1 MNIHN
6 RNTKLIYRDLVRL
19 VRTVMDQKKQIAVLP
34 MIRREFEKNKSL
46 KDNDEILKL
55 KKNACKSI
63 GDLYLFYV
71 KNTVKDNKNVPNKD
85 NLI

>member
-1 MNIHN
+1 
-6 RNTKLIYRDLVRL
+6 
-19 VRTVMDQKKQIAVLP
+19 MDKNKQIAVLS
-34 MIRREFEKNKSL
+34 MMRREFDKNKQL

-71 KNTVKDNKNVPNKD
+71 KNTVKDNRNIPNKD
-85 NLI
+85 NLL

>member
-6 RNTKLIYRDLVRL
+6 RHTLLIYRDMLRL
-19 VRTVMDQKKQIAVLP
+19 VKTVMDSNKQIAVLH
-34 MIRREFEKNKSL
+34 MVRKEFDKNKGI
-46 KDNDEILKL
+46 KDNEEIMKL

-63 GDLYLFYV
+63 ADLYLFYI
-71 KNTVKDNKNVPNKD
+71 KNTVKDDKQNPNPD